1 MRDATIAT
9 SRTRASDTPDPID
22 YRPAPQEWGDTEA
35 LYRLRV
41 AKARAAEQ
49 GLDPSVLEIATEPT
63 AGSPCPVGRSARR
76 RMPVAR
82 HRRQPLWRTP
92 FSFAS

>member
-9 SRTRASDTPDPID
+9 SRTRASDTPDLID

-35 LYRLRV
+35 LYRLRA

-49 GLDPSVLEIATEPT
+49 ELDPSVLEIATEPT

>member
-9 SRTRASDTPDPID
+9 SRTRASDTPDLID

-35 LYRLRV
+35 LYRLRA

-76 RMPVAR
+76 RIPVAR

>member
-9 SRTRASDTPDPID
+9 SRTRASDTPDLID

-35 LYRLRV
+35 LHRLRI
-41 AKARAAEQ
+41 AKVRAAEQ
-49 GLDPSVLEIATEPT
+49 GLDPSVLEIVADPT
-63 AGSPCPVGRSARR
+63 AISRRPVHRSARPR
-76 RMPVAR
+76 TPVAR
-82 HRRQPLWRTP
+82 HRRPPFWRTP